1 MDDIYVY
8 IVDLKSSVPEMV
20 TQNPDGTYTVILNA
34 RYSYERQRDVILKK
48 LMCRKS
54 RQMHI
59 NRKTGSPPPNREPA
73 ERFRRKRLHPD
84 CTTSGELY
92 QVR

>member
-34 RYSYERQRDVILKK
+34 RYSYERQRESYRHACRHIERCDFERPDV
-48 LMCRKS
+48 
-54 RQMHI
+54 QMI
-59 NRKTGSPPPNREPA
+59 
-73 ERFRRKRLHPD
+73 ERRAH
-84 CTTSGELY
+84 TS
-92 QVR
+92 

>member
-34 RYSYERQRDVILKK
+34 RYSYEHRIESYLHA
-48 LMCRKS
+48 CR
-54 RQMHI
+54 HI
-59 NRKTGSPPPNREPA
+59 EHNDFERHNVQEIETDAHKQKNRLPAAKQGTG
-73 ERFRRKRLHPD
+73 
-84 CTTSGELY
+84 
-92 QVR
+92 

>member
-34 RYSYERQRDVILKK
+34 RYSYERQVEACIHACRHIDGGDFEKTDVQEIETDAHKQK
-48 LMCRKS
+48 
-54 RQMHI
+54 
-59 NRKTGSPPPNREPA
+59 NRLPAANREPA
-73 ERFRRKRLHPD
+73 VSTGYP
-84 CTTSGELY
+84 
-92 QVR
+92 